1 MVNELS
7 SVKSNLLRIL
17 NFLDFNHVCIIII
30 SNNKKSILKCKY
42 THKKKLSDLIS
53 GYEVNLTRFLHD
65 PNKVI
70 FNFSSYV
77 LTADEKSLLC
87 KGLRFCIPPKK
98 TEYADFLSQFELL
111 HRETIMFEM
120 ESENRDFLKKKL
132 KDICFSTLKLYSV
145 DKV

>member
-1 MVNELS
+1 M
-7 SVKSNLLRIL
+7 
-17 NFLDFNHVCIIII
+17 DFNHVCNIII
-30 SNNKKSILKCKY
+30 SNNEKSILKCKY
-42 THKKKLSDLIS
+42 TDKKKLSDLIP
-53 GYEVNLTRFLHD
+53 GYEANLTRFLHD